1 MNRSRIS
8 SLSLWMAVGL
18 LFLLGP
24 LQASAMSITYSLTNI
39 SANRYR
45 YDYTVINDGSLPA
58 SAAVNW
64 IYILFASTPID
75 LQPDGIPDHT
85 IYDNL
90 AITASPAN
98 WDVLVQPPTLSFGG
112 ADGVLDALAL
122 PGPGVASGNSLG
134 GFSVAFDWWGPGLP
148 GAQPFAIWELNAT
161 TTLPP
166 DCQHTS
172 PTGSDPIACGMTEA
186 AVPMPA
192 GIWLFTSALAGCGL
206 LRRPSRGE
214 KR

>member
-1 MNRSRIS
+1 MTIS
-8 SLSLWMAVGL
+8 Y
-18 LFLLGP
+18 
-24 LQASAMSITYSLTNI
+24 TLTNI

-45 YDYTVINDGSLPA
+45 YDYTVTNDGSLPGA
-58 SAAVNW
+58 AAVNW

-85 IYDNL
+85 IYDNV
-90 AITASPAN
+90 AVAASPAN
-98 WDVLVQPPTLSFGG
+98 WDVILQPPTLSFGG

-148 GAQPFAIWELNAT
+148 GAQPFAIWDLSAT

-166 DCQHTS
+166 DCQHS
-172 PTGSDPIACGMTEA
+172 NPTGSDPIACGMTQA

-206 LRRPSRGE
+206 LRRSSRVAP
-214 KR
+214 